1 MTSLSP
7 KQALIFRITHRANLP
22 WILEH
27 GLDCASAERRNPSF
41 VEIGSADLIAKR
53 STREVSIP
61 PHGTLADYIPFYFTP
76 SSPMLFNIKTGH
88 GVPQLPMED
97 IVVLVSSLP
106 QLQQRGVP
114 FIFTDRH
121 AYLRN
126 ASYYRDLK
134 DLDKLD
140 WPLLRKRDFKK
151 IPVHPEKSERYQAEA
166 LVHRH
171 LPAGALLG
179 LAVSS
184 ERARAAADAELKAR
198 GLSLKLVMRPEWFFL

>member
-7 KQALIFRITHRANLP
+7 KQALIFRMTHRANLP

-53 STREVSIP
+53 RTREVSIP

-97 IVVLVSSLP
+97 VVVLVTSLP

-114 FIFTDRH
+114 FVFTDRH

-126 ASYYRDLK
+126 ASYYRDQRISISWIGHCCGRGTSRRHRITRKSPSATKPRPWCTGICRLAPCWA
-134 DLDKLD
+134 
-140 WPLLRKRDFKK
+140 WP
-151 IPVHPEKSERYQAEA
+151 
-166 LVHRH
+166 
-171 LPAGALLG
+171 
-179 LAVSS
+179 
-184 ERARAAADAELKAR
+184 
-198 GLSLKLVMRPEWFFL
+198 